1 MKKAIVFI
9 FIGLCSMVQLS
20 SLPKVEYTA
29 VERLNNSL
37 DKLSNEIYRNRNN
50 VNMPNRVQHIQK
62 NKQDFR

>member
-1 MKKAIVFI
+1 MKKAIVFV

-29 VERLNNSL
+29 VEKLNNSL

-50 VNMPNRVQHIQK
+50 VNMHDGVRNIQE
-62 NKQDFR
+62 NK